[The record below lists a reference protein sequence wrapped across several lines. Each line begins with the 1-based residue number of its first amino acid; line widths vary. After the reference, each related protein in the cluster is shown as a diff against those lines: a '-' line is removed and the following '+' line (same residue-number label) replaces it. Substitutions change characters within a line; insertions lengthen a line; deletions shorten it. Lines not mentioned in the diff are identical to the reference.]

1 MGDRSDLPLPS
12 SSYDLVIVLVGVQHP
27 GNLGAVCRSLL
38 NHGYDRLRLVNP
50 VCSPDDIEAR
60 NRAKHAGR
68 ILDNCEVFSSF
79 DAAVS
84 DCSVVVGTSGKRE
97 VGSKTQMR
105 HFVYPWEFSD
115 RVSTQTESV
124 ALVFG
129 EEGKGLD
136 EEDLLNCD
144 YLVPLPTWEGHPIT
158 NLSHAVHTLP
168 YELHRH
174 RVLLNQG
181 KDVAMPSIV
190 PLERGISP
198 EQRDVLRKAIMD
210 IARNLPGG
218 EERRKSFS
226 HSMIRALQRSGLLRD
241 EANRMIGGLVDSA
254 TALSFAA
261 GNDDWRA
268 SRRRKVI
275 REEE

>member
-12 SSYDLVIVLVGVQHP
+12 SSYDLVIILVGVQHP

-68 ILDNCEVFSSF
+68 ILDHCEVFSSF
-79 DAAVS
+79 DEAVS

-105 HFVYPWEFSD
+105 HFVYPWEFSE

-136 EEDLLNCD
+136 ENDLLNCD
-144 YLVPLPTWEGHPIT
+144 YLVTLPTWEGYPIT
-158 NLSHAVHTLP
+158 NLSHAVHTLT

-174 RVLLNQG
+174 RVLINQG
-181 KDVAMPSIV
+181 KEEAMPSIV

-198 EQRDVLRKAIMD
+198 EQREVLRKAIMD
-210 IARNLPGG
+210 IAKNLPGG
-218 EERRKSFS
+218 VERKKSFG
-226 HSMIRALQRSGLLRD
+226 HSMIRALQRSGLL
-241 EANRMIGGLVDSA
+241 
-254 TALSFAA
+254 
-261 GNDDWRA
+261 WHP
-268 SRRRKVI
+268 
-275 REEE
+275 